1 MELAEMN
8 VYQKLLYV
16 QQHLNVQK
24 TREVKDKWGKLKYTY
39 RSCDDILEAIKAPCK
54 EVGAMCVISDDV
66 KFIEG
71 ASESVVNDNNGN
83 SSRKSSGRFYVK
95 ASVSFIDVQTGE
107 SITSSAMAR
116 EPEGRAGMDDAQL
129 TGSCS
134 SYARKYALA
143 GLLNLDD
150 NKDPDQLDA
159 EDSQNDAGKQPP
171 QPKYRTPQQVSPVD
185 LEDEILRAG
194 YSIEDFEKVANSRG
208 HNVSGGVYGWD
219 ANTRAWVKKNF
230 DAICNAIS
238 GL

>member
-1 MELAEMN
+1 MELTKMN

-24 TREVKDKWGKLKYTY
+24 TREVKDKWGNLKYTY
-39 RSCDDILEAIKAPCK
+39 RSCDDILEAIKSPCK

-66 KFIEG
+66 QFIEG

-95 ASVSFIDVQTGE
+95 ATVTFIDTETGN
-107 SITSSAMAR
+107 SIVASAMAR
-116 EPEGRAGMDDAQL
+116 ESESRVGMDDAQL

-159 EDSQNDAGKQPP
+159 EGSKHQYK
-171 QPKYRTPQQVSPVD
+171 QQVPAEV
-185 LEDEILRAG
+185 LEDSILQVG
-194 YSIEDFEKVANSRG
+194 FTVEQFEKVANDRG
-208 HNVSGGVYGWD
+208 HNVSGGVSNWD
-219 ANTRAWVKKNF
+219 AKTVAWAKKNF
-230 DAICNAIS
+230 EAICNAITE
-238 GL
+238 G

>member
-1 MELAEMN
+1 MELIEMN

-54 EVGAMCVISDDV
+54 EVGAMFVISDDV
-66 KFIEG
+66 QFIEG

-95 ASVSFIDVQTGE
+95 ANVSFIDVQTGD
-107 SITSSAMAR
+107 SITASSMAR
-116 EPEGRAGMDDAQL
+116 EPEGRVGMDDAQL

-159 EDSQNDAGKQPP
+159 EGSKHQDK
-171 QPKYRTPQQVSPVD
+171 QQVPAEV
-185 LEDEILRAG
+185 LEDAILQVG
-194 YSIEDFEKVANSRG
+194 FTVEQFEKVANDRG
-208 HNVSGGVYGWD
+208 HNVSGGVYKWD
-219 ANTRAWVKKNF
+219 AKTIAWAQKNF
-230 DAICNAIS
+230 KAICNAIVES
-238 GL
+238 